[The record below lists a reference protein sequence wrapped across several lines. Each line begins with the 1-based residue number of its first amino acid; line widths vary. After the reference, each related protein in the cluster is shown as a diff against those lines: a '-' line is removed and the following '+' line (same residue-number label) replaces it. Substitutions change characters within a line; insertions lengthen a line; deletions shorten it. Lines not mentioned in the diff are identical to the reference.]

1 MISRPGGRG
10 LRHAISALAIA
21 AATCFGTA
29 PTATA
34 ASGLVQI
41 TSPSSTT
48 FFEAI
53 PGAFQASGYNG
64 CGGSAAWSESGSLPA
79 GVTFSGDS
87 GTATMTTTTATLAGT
102 PPVGTAGTWTI
113 YISLTPSVFL
123 PPACATVQQTFTLT
137 VSAGSAYI
145 AVTPVRLLDT
155 RNGTGAPA
163 GRLGPN
169 GSVDLFV
176 CCGSPLAD
184 YGAIAV
190 VLNVTVTSTTDMS
203 FLTVFPKG
211 TARPL
216 ASNLNWTAGKTIAN
230 LVEVRTGSSGTG
242 SSGQITFYNAKG
254 QTHVIADLEGYFTA
268 PSGSAGGQVALSPA
282 RIADTRTG
290 SGQPYAGQHLGPGAT
305 LVVQVTGAGGVPAS
319 GVSGAILNVTAT
331 HTTAA
336 SFFTVWPDGVTQ
348 PNASNLNWTAGLT
361 IPNRVFVPVG
371 TGGKVD
377 IYNGAGSADVIVDV
391 SGYFTDGTATGRF
404 FTPRD
409 PVRILDTRPGSPIGA
424 KGTRTLTVGG
434 VSGVPRFATAVILNV
449 TVTNTSATSFLTVHP
464 STAALPN
471 ASDLNWSAGQ
481 TIPNLVVATLGT
493 TGAISIYNQ
502 AGTVDVIV
510 DLLGYFGGAPPALV
524 LNEFETRGAG
534 GATDCF
540 VEIFNPTA
548 DTAWFAGWK
557 LVFRAATVTTDTV
570 LATVPA
576 GTTIAGGGYF
586 LFTGTGFSGSVPGG
600 VGHMA
605 TGCFAAAAG
614 GLGLRDPDG
623 TLVDSVGYGPG
634 VTNGFVEN
642 TATGAPATSMSDA
655 RHPNGTDTN
664 NNSADFAV
672 SVAPTPGGP
681 NA

>member
-1 MISRPGGRG
+1 MISWRAGRR
-10 LRHAISALAIA
+10 LPLAFILLVIA
-21 AATCFGTA
+21 VTSFGTK
-29 PTATA
+29 A
-34 ASGLVQI
+34 AVAVGAI
-41 TSPSSTT
+41 TIFPPDHTT
-48 FFEAI
+48 FFEAV
-53 PGAFQASGYNG
+53 PGVFTVHGGNL
-64 CGGSAAWSESGSLPA
+64 CGGTAIWSESGSMPS
-79 GVTFSGDS
+79 GVAFSGDTS
-87 GTATMTTTTATLAGT
+87 TASSTSPTATLAGT
-102 PPVGTAGTWTI
+102 PAIGTAGTWTI
-113 YISLTPSVFL
+113 YISLQSTVSTLICPQ
-123 PPACATVQQTFTLT
+123 VQQTFTLT

-163 GRLGPN
+163 PGRLGPN
-169 GSVDLFV
+169 GSVDLAV
-176 CCGSPLAD
+176 CCGPPLAD

-190 VLNVTVTSTTDMS
+190 VLNVTVTSTTDVS

-211 TARPL
+211 TARPV

-230 LVEVRTGSSGTG
+230 LVEVRIGFNGLSSTGEV
-242 SSGQITFYNAKG
+242 TFYNAKG

-305 LVVQVTGAGGVPAS
+305 LVVQITGAGGVPGT
-319 GVSGAILNVTAT
+319 GVSGVILNVTAT

-377 IYNGAGSADVIVDV
+377 IYNGAGTADVIVDV
-391 SGYFTDGTATGRF
+391 SGYFTDGTATGQF

-409 PVRILDTRPGSPIGA
+409 PVRLLDTRSSTHLGPKGA
-424 KGTRTLTVGG
+424 RTLTVGG
-434 VSGVPRFATAVILNV
+434 VSGVPHLATAVILNV
-449 TVTNTSATSFLTVHP
+449 TVTKTSATSFLTVHP
-464 STAALPN
+464 STTALPN
-471 ASDLNWSAGQ
+471 ASDLNWTAGQ

-502 AGTVDVIV
+502 AGTTDVIV

-534 GATDCF
+534 GTTDCF

-548 DTAWFAGWK
+548 NPAQFGGWK
-557 LVFRAATVTTDTV
+557 LVDRPATVTTDTV

-576 GTTIAGGGYF
+576 ATTIAAGGYF
-586 LFTGTGFSGSVPGG
+586 LFTGTTFSGSVPGG
-600 VGHMA
+600 VGNMS
-605 TGCFAAAAG
+605 FACGYSTIAG
-614 GLGLRDPDG
+614 GLALRDPDG
-623 TLVDSVGYGPG
+623 TLVDSVGYGTG

-642 TATGAPATSMSDA
+642 TATGAPTLSHSDS
-655 RHPNGTDTN
+655 RSPNATDTN
-664 NNSADFAV
+664 NNSTDFAV
-672 SVAPTPGGP
+672 STTITPGAA
-681 NA
+681 N